1 MNKFVKSFTLASG
14 FKFTNQHS
22 LSFRSTNLLV
32 FSGPTR
38 DPVAHRVDGV

>member
-1 MNKFVKSFTLASG
+1 MNKFEESFISASG
-14 FKFTNQHS
+14 FQFTNQHS

-38 DPVAHRVDGV
+38 DPVAHRADGV